1 MGNYKELKGSLVTT
15 LTADPPAAIAQGDIW
30 YRSDTDKYKMGA
42 QVGAWSAGGAF
53 SFPFVGAGSGGTST
67 AMIAYSGKG
76 TSPGPSFPTSTWF
89 YNGTA
94 WTDQSADLVN
104 ASRGYNASTG
114 TQAGAICAGG
124 HPPGGT
130 FAEEWV
136 GEAWAGLTLLPT
148 GRRYCQ
154 GFGGTSSFVVAGGS
168 TWAGPGM
175 TLSSV
180 VESWNGSSWTTGTS
194 TPRAWNATGGAG
206 AETTGILSGG
216 GGSPVAP
223 GAYDETF
230 TYNGTSW
237 TTETAYPTAVDS
249 QGYAGD
255 QSATLCF
262 GGNTPAPGRSV
273 NTFTYNGT
281 AWTAQGDLTTGR
293 SAGSSSFTGTTSAAT
308 FSGGTMPG
316 NTDATEEYA
325 FGDGIKSITTS

>member
-1 MGNYKELKGSLVTT
+1 
-15 LTADPPAAIAQGDIW
+15 
-30 YRSDTDKYKMGA
+30 
-42 QVGAWSAGGAF
+42 
-53 SFPFVGAGSGGTST
+53 
-67 AMIAYSGKG
+67 
-76 TSPGPSFPTSTWF
+76 
-89 YNGTA
+89 
-94 WTDQSADLVN
+94 
-104 ASRGYNASTG
+104 
-114 TQAGAICAGG
+114 
-124 HPPGGT
+124 
-130 FAEEWV
+130 
-136 GEAWAGLTLLPT
+136 
-148 GRRYCQ
+148 
-154 GFGGTSSFVVAGGS
+154 
-168 TWAGPGM
+168 M

-273 NTFTYNGT
+273 NTFT
-281 AWTAQGDLTTGR
+281 
-293 SAGSSSFTGTTSAAT
+293 
-308 FSGGTMPG
+308 
-316 NTDATEEYA
+316 
-325 FGDGIKSITTS
+325 